1 MWKGKGDLHLQQE
14 KSQAQNFMHGALLIT
29 VAQLVTK
36 VLGAIH
42 RPLAQSMIGDAGL
55 ALATPPS
62 SAYYIILAVSSVGL
76 NVAISRLVSERL
88 ALEDYR
94 GARRVYQIA
103 VNMLVISGIVFSIL
117 FGVMAR
123 PMAAYFHMPE
133 AWMGFAVLAPALF
146 FVALL
151 CVFRGLYQGMQQ
163 MKASAMSQ
171 VVEQVGRVTLS
182 LAVIALV
189 SRFGVNY
196 GAAAFNAGNTIG
208 IFLAVL
214 YFLWV
219 FLKEKPTAHWDSVA
233 PGVQSWE
240 HESVGSLL
248 GKILAI
254 AAPLA
259 VMGAVLPIMTLAD
272 SKIVTARL
280 LGLGVA
286 ETLAKEPQAW
296 LANATTLRD
305 LPAVLTTAL
314 YISLVPAIAES
325 YATGSLEQARYRI
338 STAFRITFL
347 VGLPATL
354 GLLFGAKDIY
364 GILYTG
370 PGWVVMGPLALS
382 TLFVMMQQ
390 TASGALQGMGKI
402 WLSVI
407 NMLIGVAVK
416 ILLSYWWV
424 SIPGLKERGAAY
436 ATVAGFAI
444 AAALQLIALWRH
456 LRFSVDWK
464 GQAVKPLLASA
475 AMGAVIWVASPV
487 VHRVIHAQRIAGA
500 GVVAVGGLVYVVA
513 ILAVGG
519 VTTSDIGL
527 IPGFPKRAAKL
538 LQRFRLLRD

>member
-1 MWKGKGDLHLQQE
+1 LQQQ

-29 VAQLVTK
+29 LAQLITK

-42 RPLAQSMIGDAGL
+42 RPLAQYFIGDAGL

-88 ALEDYR
+88 ALQDLR
-94 GARRVYQIA
+94 GARRVYRIA
-103 VNMLVISGIVFSIL
+103 VNMLVISGIVFSLL
-117 FGVMAR
+117 FGLMAK

-163 MKASAMSQ
+163 MKASAISQ

-182 LAVIALV
+182 LAIIALV
-189 SRFGVNY
+189 TRFGVTY

-214 YFLWV
+214 YFFWV
-219 FLKEKPTAHWDSVA
+219 FFKEKPTAHWDTVA
-233 PGVQSWE
+233 PGVVSYE
-240 HESVGSLL
+240 HESASRLL
-248 GKILAI
+248 GKILSI

-259 VMGAVLPIMTLAD
+259 VMGAVLPVMTLVD
-272 SKIVTARL
+272 SKIVTGRL
-280 LGLGVA
+280 IALGVA
-286 ETLAKEPQAW
+286 DTLAKEPQAW

-338 STAFRITFL
+338 STAFRMTFL
-347 VGLPATL
+347 IGLPATV
-354 GLLFGAKDIY
+354 GLFAGAKDIY

-370 PGWVVMGPLALS
+370 PGWVVMAPLAIS
-382 TLFVMMQQ
+382 TIFVMMQQ

-402 WLSVI
+402 WLSVS
-407 NMLIGVAVK
+407 NMLLGVGVK
-416 ILLSYWWV
+416 ILLTYWWV
-424 SIPGLKERGAAY
+424 AIPALKERGAAY
-436 ATVAGFAI
+436 ATVAGFAV
-444 AAALQLIALWRH
+444 AAGLQLIALWRH
-456 LRFSVDWK
+456 LRFAVDVK
-464 GQAVKPLLASA
+464 GQAVKPLVA
-475 AMGAVIWVASPV
+475 AALMAVAIWVTSPL
-487 VHRVIHAQRIAGA
+487 VHRFIHAQRIAGA
-500 GVVAVGGLVYVVA
+500 LVVALGGLVYAVA
-513 ILAVGG
+513 VLALGG
-519 VTTSDIGL
+519 VTMADIGL
-527 IPGFPKRAAKL
+527 IPGFPQRAADL
-538 LQRFRLLRD
+538 LRKYRLLRD